1 MKCSV
6 KRCQLFRLRGENPT
20 GGAFVLQWTVK
31 LQPFVIQRT
40 SLSNAAEVAVEVRRL
55 LSIRLHFPSESSARF
70 FAGHGAAD
78 AGSRKRAKAP
88 AESRS
93 SRCRQAA
100 RFLSEALH
108 LDARYLLRDHSARRR
123 RAVPLVF
130 TSCRLLQFSLL
141 VRGPRSRRPLEAPF
155 KAEDLILHRAQS
167 RSITNDREESI
178 RQINQIMT

>member
-6 KRCQLFRLRGENPT
+6 KRCQLFSLRGENPT

-70 FAGHGAAD
+70 FAGHDAAD

-93 SRCRQAA
+93 ARCRQAA

-130 TSCRLLQFSLL
+130 TSSDCCSSAASPAARSSRCVDACREKEFQSQ
-141 VRGPRSRRPLEAPF
+141 RTKEPEASWR
-155 KAEDLILHRAQS
+155 LCI
-167 RSITNDREESI
+167 
-178 RQINQIMT
+178 